1 MSLLRIASVPA
12 ATVLPDSP
20 VLEAVKLMNQQ
31 RVGAVAVLE
40 NGKLAGI
47 FTERD
52 VMNRVVLEGK
62 DPRTTPISEVMT
74 AEVESASPDTPYGDT
89 LRLMVEHHFRH
100 LPVVDSERKVIGM
113 LSIRHLLQHRVDDL
127 SQQLDSVVNFFS
139 ADGPGG

>member
-52 VMNRVVLEGK
+52 VMNRVVVEGK

-74 AEVESASPDTPYGDT
+74 AEVESASPDMPYGDT